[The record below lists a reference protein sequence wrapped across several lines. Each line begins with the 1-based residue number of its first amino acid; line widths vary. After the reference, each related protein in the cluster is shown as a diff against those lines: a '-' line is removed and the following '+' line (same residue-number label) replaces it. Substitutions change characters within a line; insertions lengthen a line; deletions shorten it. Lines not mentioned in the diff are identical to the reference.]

1 MTVTSQTCSCSKLH
15 KGRTFYFKQRINDA
29 MAECFPLSKDAAFE
43 YKAEFDDETE
53 VLTIYKDVRS

>member
-29 MAECFPLSKDAAFE
+29 MSEHFPLSKDAGHE
-43 YKAEFDDETE
+43 YRAEFDDETQT
-53 VLTIYKDVRS
+53 LTIRKDI